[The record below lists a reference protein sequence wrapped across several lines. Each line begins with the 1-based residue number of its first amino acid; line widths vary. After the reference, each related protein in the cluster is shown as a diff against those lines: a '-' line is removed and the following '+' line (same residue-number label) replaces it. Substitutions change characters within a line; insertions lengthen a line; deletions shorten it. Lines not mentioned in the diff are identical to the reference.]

1 MLRIRGMGRSIL
13 DLAGYLN
20 RHCLSAVWALWID
33 LKRFAAYYPRMG
45 KLCHLIGLGLLFT
58 STLVRAEEKPNLLI
72 ILTDDQRY
80 DAMGFLG
87 HPFLET
93 PTLDRIAREGVHFK
107 NAVVTTS
114 LCSPSR
120 ASILT
125 GLYAHN
131 HRVVDNYNPFS
142 DKLVF
147 FPKYLQDVGYE
158 TAFIGKWH
166 MGGEIDHPQPGFDH
180 WVAFKGQGV
189 YFADPADAKVKG
201 RYVPQ
206 VSRDGLNINGE
217 RVPQEGYITD
227 VLTDYATDWLEGRS
241 GDKPW
246 MLYLSHKAVH
256 ADFLPANRHA
266 YSYENETFEK
276 PVTWFEQPELFRDVP
291 LWVQNQR
298 NSRHGVE
305 FAYYTN
311 LDIGTYYKRYCE
323 TIRAIDDST
332 GAVLKALEDR
342 GELDNTV
349 ILFMADNGFL
359 FGERGLIDKR
369 NAYDASVRI
378 PMLLRY
384 PKSVKGGQTL
394 TGVVANIDVAPTML
408 DFAGVEIPEYMDG
421 RSMKPLVSGDSG
433 DWRDYLLYE
442 YYWERNYPHTPT
454 THAVLGERF
463 KYIRYHGVWDVD
475 ELFDLEKDPEERI
488 NLINDPEYAET
499 VERLNQ
505 RLFELME
512 ETDGTEMP
520 IMRDRG
526 TKFLHRK
533 AGGEEEAPFPDWFY
547 RKPDAPAN

>member
-1 MLRIRGMGRSIL
+1 M
-13 DLAGYLN
+13 
-20 RHCLSAVWALWID
+20 C
-33 LKRFAAYYPRMG
+33 
-45 KLCHLIGLGLLFT
+45 KLYHLIGLGLLFA
-58 STLVRAEEKPNLLI
+58 SALVGAEEKPNLLI

-93 PTLDRIAREGVHFK
+93 PALDRIAREGVHFK

-189 YFADPADAKVKG
+189 YFADPADSKVKG

-206 VSRDGLNINGE
+206 VSRDGLNVNGE
-217 RVPQEGYITD
+217 RVPQKGYITD

-241 GDKPW
+241 GNKPW

-276 PVTWFEQPELFRDVP
+276 PVTWFDHPGLFRDVP

-408 DFAGVEIPEYMDG
+408 DFAGVEVPEYMDG
-421 RSMKPLVSGDSG
+421 RSMKQLVSGESD

-463 KYIRYHGVWDVD
+463 KYIRYHGVWDLD

>member
-1 MLRIRGMGRSIL
+1 MRYPLTLVNIARRRVDLGRGG
-13 DLAGYLN
+13 
-20 RHCLSAVWALWID
+20 
-33 LKRFAAYYPRMG
+33 AYYQGMR
-45 KLCHLIGLGLLFT
+45 LRHLLAASLILSLSSLLF
-58 STLVRAEEKPNLLI
+58 AEEKPNLLV

-80 DAMGFLG
+80 DAMGFMG

-93 PTLDRIAREGVHFK
+93 PTLDRIAKEGVHFK

-131 HRVVDNYNPFS
+131 HGVVDNYNPFS

-147 FPKYLQDVGYE
+147 FPKYLQSAGYE
-158 TAFIGKWH
+158 TAFVGKWH
-166 MGGEIDHPQPGFDH
+166 MGGEIDYPQPGFDH

-189 YFADPADAKVKG
+189 YFADPAKAKVKG

-206 VSRDGLNINGE
+206 VSRDGLNVNGE

-227 VLTDYATDWLEGRS
+227 VLTDYATDWLKGRES
-241 GDKPW
+241 GKPW

-266 YSYENETFEK
+266 YCYENEIYEK
-276 PVTWFEQPELFRDVP
+276 PVTWFEQPEMFRDVP

-298 NSRHGVE
+298 NSRHGEE

-311 LDIGTYYKRYCE
+311 LDIATYYKRYCE

-332 GAVLKALEDR
+332 GAVLKVLEDE

-384 PKSVKGGQTL
+384 PNCVQGGQVL
-394 TGVVANIDVAPTML
+394 TEVVANIDVAPTML
-408 DFAGVEIPEYMDG
+408 DFAGVEIPSYMDG
-421 RSMKPLVSGDSG
+421 KSMKPLVTGEATG
-433 DWRDYLLYE
+433 WRDYLLYE

-463 KYIRYHGVWDVD
+463 KYIRYHGVWDID
-475 ELFDLEKDPEERI
+475 ELFDLDKDPEERI
-488 NLINDPEYAET
+488 NLINDPQYAGT
-499 VERLNQ
+499 VKELNQ
-505 RLFELME
+505 RLFDLLE
-512 ETDGTEMP
+512 ETKGTEMR

-533 AGGEEEAPFPDWFY
+533 SGGEREAPFPDWFY
-547 RKPDAPAN
+547 REPDTPVN

>member
-1 MLRIRGMGRSIL
+1 
-13 DLAGYLN
+13 
-20 RHCLSAVWALWID
+20 
-33 LKRFAAYYPRMG
+33 MG

-58 STLVRAEEKPNLLI
+58 SALVRAEEKPNLLI

-93 PTLDRIAREGVHFK
+93 PTLDRIAKEGVHFK

-142 DKLVF
+142 EKLVF

-206 VSRDGLNINGE
+206 VSRDGLNVNGE

-266 YSYENETFEK
+266 YSYEKETFEK
-276 PVTWFEQPELFRDVP
+276 PVTWFDNPELFRDVP

-384 PKSVKGGQTL
+384 PKGVKGGQTL
-394 TGVVANIDVAPTML
+394 TEVVANIDVAPTML

-421 RSMKPLVSGDSG
+421 RSMKPLVSGESG

-512 ETDGTEMP
+512 ESDGTEMP

>member
-1 MLRIRGMGRSIL
+1 M
-13 DLAGYLN
+13 
-20 RHCLSAVWALWID
+20 C
-33 LKRFAAYYPRMG
+33 
-45 KLCHLIGLGLLFT
+45 KLYHLIGLGLLFA
-58 STLVRAEEKPNLLI
+58 SALVGAEEKPNLLI

-93 PTLDRIAREGVHFK
+93 PALDRIAREGVHFK

-206 VSRDGLNINGE
+206 VSRDGLNVNGE

-241 GDKPW
+241 GNKPW

-266 YSYENETFEK
+266 YS
-276 PVTWFEQPELFRDVP
+276 L
-291 LWVQNQR
+291 
-298 NSRHGVE
+298 S
-305 FAYYTN
+305 
-311 LDIGTYYKRYCE
+311 
-323 TIRAIDDST
+323 
-332 GAVLKALEDR
+332 
-342 GELDNTV
+342 
-349 ILFMADNGFL
+349 
-359 FGERGLIDKR
+359 LIH
-369 NAYDASVRI
+369 I
-378 PMLLRY
+378 
-384 PKSVKGGQTL
+384 
-394 TGVVANIDVAPTML
+394 
-408 DFAGVEIPEYMDG
+408 
-421 RSMKPLVSGDSG
+421 
-433 DWRDYLLYE
+433 
-442 YYWERNYPHTPT
+442 
-454 THAVLGERF
+454 
-463 KYIRYHGVWDVD
+463 
-475 ELFDLEKDPEERI
+475 
-488 NLINDPEYAET
+488 
-499 VERLNQ
+499 
-505 RLFELME
+505 
-512 ETDGTEMP
+512 
-520 IMRDRG
+520 
-526 TKFLHRK
+526 
-533 AGGEEEAPFPDWFY
+533 
-547 RKPDAPAN
+547 

>member
-1 MLRIRGMGRSIL
+1 MSLLSRFTFAIT
-13 DLAGYLN
+13 LAWS
-20 RHCLSAVWALWID
+20 LSHA
-33 LKRFAAYYPRMG
+33 
-45 KLCHLIGLGLLFT
+45 
-58 STLVRAEEKPNLLI
+58 SEKPNLMI

-93 PTLDRIAREGVHFK
+93 PALDRIAKEGVHFK

-131 HRVVDNYNPFS
+131 HRVVDNYNPIPEG
-142 DKLVF
+142 LVY
-147 FPKYLQDVGYE
+147 FPKYLQEVGYE
-158 TAFIGKWH
+158 TAFVGKWH

-189 YFADPADAKVKG
+189 YFADPTDAKVKG

-206 VSRDGLNINGE
+206 VSRDGLNVNGD
-217 RVPQEGYITD
+217 RVAQEGYISD
-227 VLTDYATDWLEGRS
+227 VLTDYANDWLKQRK
-241 GDKPW
+241 GDQPW

-266 YSYENETFEK
+266 YCYEEETFEP
-276 PVTWFEQPELFRDVP
+276 PVTWFETPEAFRDVP

-305 FAYYTN
+305 FAYYTD
-311 LDIGTYYKRYCE
+311 LDLGTYYKRYCE
-323 TIRAIDDST
+323 TIRGIDESVGSVVST
-332 GAVLKALEDR
+332 LEEM
-342 GELDNTV
+342 GELDQTV
-349 ILFMADNGFL
+349 ILFLADNGFL
-359 FGERGLIDKR
+359 FGEHGLIDKR

-384 PKSVKGGQTL
+384 PPAVEAGQTL
-394 TGVVANIDVAPTML
+394 TEVVANIDVAPTML
-408 DFAGVEIPEYMDG
+408 DFAGAEIPEYMDG
-421 RSMKPLVSGDSG
+421 RSMKDLVTGTSEE
-433 DWRDYLLYE
+433 WRDYILYE

-454 THAVLGERF
+454 THAVLGERY

-475 ELFDLEKDPEERI
+475 ELFDSENDPHERN
-488 NLINDPEYAET
+488 NLINDPEYSDIVSE
-499 VERLNQ
+499 LNH

-512 ETDGTEMP
+512 ETNGTEMP

-533 AGGEEEAPFPDWFY
+533 KGGAREAPFPEWFY
-547 RKPDAPAN
+547 REPDRPEN

>member
-1 MLRIRGMGRSIL
+1 MRKF
-13 DLAGYLN
+13 
-20 RHCLSAVWALWID
+20 H
-33 LKRFAAYYPRMG
+33 
-45 KLCHLIGLGLLFT
+45 HLIGIGLLLT
-58 STLVRAEEKPNLLI
+58 SALVRAEEKPNLLV

-93 PTLDRIAREGVHFK
+93 PTLDRIAKEGVHFK

-142 DKLVF
+142 DELVF

-158 TAFIGKWH
+158 TAFVGKWH

-206 VSRDGLNINGE
+206 VSRDGLNVNGE

-266 YSYENETFEK
+266 YSYEKETFEK
-276 PVTWFEQPELFRDVP
+276 PVTWFDNPELFRDVP

-305 FAYYTN
+305 FAYYAN

-384 PKSVKGGQTL
+384 PKGVKGGQTL
-394 TGVVANIDVAPTML
+394 TEVVANIDVAPTML
-408 DFAGVEIPEYMDG
+408 DFAGVEVPEYMDG
-421 RSMKPLVSGDSG
+421 RSMKPLVTGESDE
-433 DWRDYLLYE
+433 WRDYLLYE

-499 VERLNQ
+499 VEKLNQ

-533 AGGEEEAPFPDWFY
+533 AGGEKEAPFPDWFY
-547 RKPDAPAN
+547 REPDAPAN

>member
-1 MLRIRGMGRSIL
+1 
-13 DLAGYLN
+13 
-20 RHCLSAVWALWID
+20 
-33 LKRFAAYYPRMG
+33 MG

-58 STLVRAEEKPNLLI
+58 SALVRAEEKPNLLI

-93 PTLDRIAREGVHFK
+93 PTLDRIAKEGVHFK

-142 DKLVF
+142 EKLVF
-147 FPKYLQDVGYE
+147 FPKYLQEGGYE
-158 TAFIGKWH
+158 TAFVGKWH

-206 VSRDGLNINGE
+206 VSRDGLNVNGE

-266 YSYENETFEK
+266 YSYEKETFEK
-276 PVTWFEQPELFRDVP
+276 PVTWFDNPELFRDVP

-384 PKSVKGGQTL
+384 PKGVKGGQTL
-394 TGVVANIDVAPTML
+394 TEVVANIDVAPTML
-408 DFAGVEIPEYMDG
+408 DFAGVEAPEYMDG
-421 RSMKPLVSGDSG
+421 RSMKPLVSGESDE
-433 DWRDYLLYE
+433 WRDYLLYE

>member
-1 MLRIRGMGRSIL
+1 MSSLIRL
-13 DLAGYLN
+13 FCLAVTSL
-20 RHCLSAVWALWID
+20 LISAE
-33 LKRFAAYYPRMG
+33 AAD
-45 KLCHLIGLGLLFT
+45 
-58 STLVRAEEKPNLLI
+58 KPNLLV

-93 PTLDRIAREGVHFK
+93 PTLDRIAKEGVYFK

-131 HRVVDNYNPFS
+131 HRVVDNYNPIS
-142 DKLVF
+142 EDLIY

-166 MGGEIDHPQPGFDH
+166 MGGEIDYQQPGFDH

-189 YFADPADAKVKG
+189 YFADPAEAKVKG

-206 VSRDGLNINGE
+206 VSRDGLNVNGE
-217 RVPQEGYITD
+217 RVPQDGYITD
-227 VLTDYATDWLEGRS
+227 VLTDYATDWIEGRS
-241 GDKPW
+241 KDKPW

-266 YSYENETFEK
+266 YSYEQETFEP
-276 PVTWFEQPELFRDVP
+276 PVTWFETPEVFRDVP

-305 FAYYTN
+305 FAYYSDLN
-311 LDIGTYYKRYCE
+311 LATYYKRYCE
-323 TIRAIDDST
+323 TIRGIDDSV
-332 GAVLKALEDR
+332 GEVLKALEDK

-349 ILFMADNGFL
+349 ILFLSDNGFL
-359 FGERGLIDKR
+359 FGEHGLIDKR

-384 PKSVKGGQTL
+384 PPTVKGGQTL
-394 TGVVANIDVAPTML
+394 TEVVANIDVAATML
-408 DFAGVEIPEYMDG
+408 DFAGADIPEYMDG
-421 RSMKPLVSGDSG
+421 RSMKGLVTGESDE
-433 DWRDYLLYE
+433 WRDYLLYE

-454 THAVLGERF
+454 THAVLGERY
-463 KYIRYHGVWDVD
+463 KYIRYHGVWDLD
-475 ELFDLEKDPEERI
+475 ELFDQEKDPDERI
-488 NLINDPEYAET
+488 NLINDPEYADIAAE
-499 VERLNQ
+499 LNN
-505 RLFELME
+505 RLFDLME
-512 ETDGTEMP
+512 ETTGTEMP

-533 AGGEEEAPFPDWFY
+533 EGGATEAPFPAWFY
-547 RKPDAPAN
+547 REPDQPAN

>member
-1 MLRIRGMGRSIL
+1 M
-13 DLAGYLN
+13 
-20 RHCLSAVWALWID
+20 
-33 LKRFAAYYPRMG
+33 
-45 KLCHLIGLGLLFT
+45 
-58 STLVRAEEKPNLLI
+58 
-72 ILTDDQRY
+72 
-80 DAMGFLG
+80 
-87 HPFLET
+87 
-93 PTLDRIAREGVHFK
+93 
-107 NAVVTTS
+107 
-114 LCSPSR
+114 
-120 ASILT
+120 
-125 GLYAHN
+125 
-131 HRVVDNYNPFS
+131 
-142 DKLVF
+142 
-147 FPKYLQDVGYE
+147 
-158 TAFIGKWH
+158 
-166 MGGEIDHPQPGFDH
+166 
-180 WVAFKGQGV
+180 
-189 YFADPADAKVKG
+189 
-201 RYVPQ
+201 
-206 VSRDGLNINGE
+206 
-217 RVPQEGYITD
+217 
-227 VLTDYATDWLEGRS
+227 
-241 GDKPW
+241 
-246 MLYLSHKAVH
+246 H

-276 PVTWFEQPELFRDVP
+276 PVTWFDNPGLFRDVP

-384 PKSVKGGQTL
+384 PKNVKGGQTL

-408 DFAGVEIPEYMDG
+408 DFAGVEVPEYMDG
-421 RSMKPLVSGDSG
+421 RSMKPLVSGESD

-463 KYIRYHGVWDVD
+463 KYIRYHGVWDLD